1 MADTSPTVRQR
12 ELGRRLRELRNER
25 HLTIEAVAESLLCS
39 ATKISRLETGTSRP
53 SLRDVRNLCELYEVD
68 KSTSTEFMNLVRDT
82 HETGWWIKYEDLNLN
97 PYIGLEQDASSIT
110 SYTMYY
116 IPALLQTEDYAR
128 TIIKAI
134 ARKIDPNIHQR
145 RIEVRL
151 RRQQLLES
159 GNRPYYRVLMDEAV
173 LHRQVGGS
181 TLMADQLGK
190 VLEAVRIEKATVQII
205 PFGVGA
211 HAAQDSNFILFEF
224 DETGLPPV
232 IFVEGLTYNQ
242 YLEKLAD
249 VARYREALDYLC
261 DSALT
266 PRDSVQLV
274 TEMQR
279 AYAGQ

>member
-1 MADTSPTVRQR
+1 
-12 ELGRRLRELRNER
+12 
-25 HLTIEAVAESLLCS
+25 
-39 ATKISRLETGTSRP
+39 
-53 SLRDVRNLCELYEVD
+53 
-68 KSTSTEFMNLVRDT
+68 
-82 HETGWWIKYEDLNLN
+82 
-97 PYIGLEQDASSIT
+97 
-110 SYTMYY
+110 
-116 IPALLQTEDYAR
+116 
-128 TIIKAI
+128 
-134 ARKIDPNIHQR
+134 
-145 RIEVRL
+145 
-151 RRQQLLES
+151 
-159 GNRPYYRVLMDEAV
+159 MDEAV

-205 PFGVGA
+205 PFDVGA

-249 VARYREALDYLC
+249 VARYREALDYLR